1 MTKNTKNSVVR
12 REESVVTVIR
22 PAPVPAKP
30 MPASKAGGDSRS
42 FLGLIFLVGALGLGW
57 FAWKKGEDFGRGPAG
72 SGKTRDA
79 NQIDAVVNR
88 HLLMTNTKLELE
100 RERARLDN
108 NDSIPEVGEQILPR
122 WKPQQV
128 VGVDHSPDRNELNA
142 QRDLEEAKEYNLNS
156 PDVIIQSEMA
166 DTEKKHEYETKYKE
180 EYARRFIENAR
191 AGGYEIEL
199 DDNFVVKK
207 VRKIAPEDTNGL
219 FNH

>member
-1 MTKNTKNSVVR
+1 MTKQTKSVAR

-22 PAPVPAKP
+22 PAAVPAKAATVP
-30 MPASKAGGDSRS
+30 VARKPEPRAL
-42 FLGLIFLVGALGLGW
+42 LGLLFVVGALGLGW
-57 FAWKKGEDFGRGPAG
+57 FAWKSGDESKPSRLPAR
-72 SGKTRDA
+72 SRDA
-79 NQIDAVVNR
+79 SQIDAVVNK

-142 QRDLEEAKEYNLNS
+142 QRDLEQAKEYNLNS
-156 PDVIIQSEMA
+156 PDVIIQTEMA
-166 DTEKKHEYETKYKE
+166 DSEKRHEYEAKYKE

-207 VRKIAPEDTNGL
+207 VRKIAPDDPNSL
-219 FNH
+219 FTH